1 MKLLHLLIV
10 ALLFLSSLWH
20 GTAMAGLSVSSAC
33 IAASDDGKQDGT
45 KQPEGEEEEE
55 PECD

>member
-10 ALLFLSSLWH
+10 ALLFFSTLWH
-20 GTAMAGLSVSSAC
+20 GAAMAALSASPAC

-45 KQPEGEEEEE
+45 KQPEGEEDEE